1 MAEPCI
7 IKELGTDATGF
18 PGVDYNEKK
27 VAEGV
32 AELVRMKNFG
42 PLEQYQFHASDTV
55 KKYLQKIADRNDR
68 VQHPQLHIM
77 VSYPGEPTEE
87 EKQRLLKD
95 FEETLD
101 RLGYKGQP
109 VLIYAHNDTD
119 HWHLHAV
126 SVRIQQGTG
135 RWINNSFEGVRARQH
150 LDDIRGVE
158 HDKALDKMLN
168 YNFTSKEQFQHIL
181 RANGY
186 HFQEDGD
193 SLNVYRACQ
202 LVFGVSVSEI
212 EETAEANKLKNKK
225 NRKEQLDCVRQVRAI
240 ISKYRDKSL
249 NAIVDVPE
257 LKKTKRGKIHT
268 VAPTKAEVKR
278 AKFQGSDGLELSD
291 LKKAQ
296 FKKFL
301 TDLKRTAGVELI
313 FHRDKDGKVRGYS
326 VIDNAKGNIFNGSDI
341 MKMSALLNGKNM
353 MEEIIPE
360 ELAAEVSQEYRN
372 ERNAERDKIDPSN
385 VFEKMMERLS
395 SMGLKYDYPPLMRPY
410 VSELSALEN
419 CQKAIEL
426 ITLAESQKENGNE
439 NWVMN
444 AQKAVEHAEGAAQM
458 DRHDKE
464 KADEVQKQS
473 ESEKVV
479 QIVEKA
485 KNMDA
490 ETEQEPKQ
498 DEKITGA
505 RKRPFVDIVP
515 TIGYDDGKYYI
526 EVVINGEEHAPK
538 VMSSLHAQWYMRQQ
552 NQEQAAQNLAL
563 HYFADEIQKAQVET
577 WKDKHFENGKMP
589 DGSKVMNVR
598 ATTDGNGRYWATGQ
612 IVKDSKSVT
621 KSGRISRENFM
632 EMRNG
637 SSAVQDRVFCQTTG
651 RDHLKDWGFY
661 PLSQMK
667 PQYFESELAPE
678 NSVDGLKQSEQL
690 FDDFTDML
698 CKDFVAA
705 CGNVTLAYLGG
716 LGGEGRGGA
725 GGGGNNDLPLK
736 KDNDDRK
743 VHSGIMNAK
752 PTKKGGIKK

>member
-32 AELVRMKNFG
+32 AELVKMKNFG

-68 VQHPQLHIM
+68 VQHPQLHMM
-77 VSYPGEPTEE
+77 VSYPGEPKEE
-87 EKQRLLKD
+87 EKQKLLKD

-101 RLGYKGQP
+101 KLGYKDQP

-126 SVRIQQGTG
+126 SVRVQQGTG

-186 HFQEDGD
+186 HFQENGD

-225 NRKEQLDCVRQVRAI
+225 NRKEQLDRVRQVRAI

-278 AKFQGSDGLELSD
+278 AKFQGSYGLELSD

-301 TDLKRTAGVELI
+301 ADLKRTAGVELI
-313 FHRDKDGKVRGYS
+313 FHRNKDGKVRGYS

-360 ELAAEVSQEYRN
+360 DLAAEVSQEYRA

-385 VFEKMMERLS
+385 VFDKMMEKLS
-395 SMGLKYDYPPLMRPY
+395 SMGLKYEYPPLMRPY
-410 VSELSALEN
+410 VSELSALQN
-419 CQKAIEL
+419 CEKAIEL
-426 ITLAESQKENGNE
+426 ITLAESQKENGDE

-444 AQKAVEHAEGAAQM
+444 AQKAVEHAEGAAQKY
-458 DRHDKE
+458 RHDKE
-464 KADEVQKQS
+464 KHDETRKQTYLPLPENVSADNIENMVREKLFELHITPPNIAVS
-473 ESEKVV
+473 PNANFSHDVNWYLCESVSALKKLEIADRYEQDNLAEDALKYALAAS
-479 QIVEKA
+479 ILHNRIEKA
-485 KNMDA
+485 KNKDDVA
-490 ETEQEPKQ
+490 EKVQSAEKYNPNVGVRERQAAITTAKNTLKEYLDSHKGLLSVEQEN
-498 DEKITGA
+498 KILPGIAA
-505 RKRPFVDIVP
+505 RC
-515 TIGYDDGKYYI
+515 I
-526 EVVINGEEHAPK
+526 EDAKPVYNSENFEG
-538 VMSSLHAQWYMRQQ
+538 
-552 NQEQAAQNLAL
+552 AAQ
-563 HYFADEIQKAQVET
+563 
-577 WKDKHFENGKMP
+577 
-589 DGSKVMNVR
+589 
-598 ATTDGNGRYWATGQ
+598 
-612 IVKDSKSVT
+612 
-621 KSGRISRENFM
+621 
-632 EMRNG
+632 
-637 SSAVQDRVFCQTTG
+637 
-651 RDHLKDWGFY
+651 
-661 PLSQMK
+661 
-667 PQYFESELAPE
+667 ELAAEVGERIDFATKRMTQLAGEFLLSIAMPE
-678 NSVDGLKQSEQL
+678 DRS
-690 FDDFTDML
+690 
-698 CKDFVAA
+698 
-705 CGNVTLAYLGG
+705 LGG
-716 LGGEGRGGA
+716 PGS
-725 GGGGNNDLPLK
+725 NNDLPHK
-736 KDNDDRK
+736 KDDEWNRFKNTYMAMRPKGRGQKRK
-743 VHSGIMNAK
+743 
-752 PTKKGGIKK
+752 

>member
-1 MAEPCI
+1 MAEPCV

-32 AELVRMKNFG
+32 AELVKMKNFG
-42 PLEQYQFHASDTV
+42 PLEHYQFHAPDTV
-55 KKYLQKIADRNDR
+55 KKYLQKIADKNDR

-109 VLIYAHNDTD
+109 ILIYAHYDTD

-126 SVRIQQGTG
+126 SVRVQQNTG
-135 RWINNSFEGVRARQH
+135 LWINNSFEGVRARRH

-168 YNFTSKEQFQHIL
+168 YNFTSKEQFLHIL

-212 EETAEANKLKNKK
+212 EETAEDNKVKSKN
-225 NRKEQLDCVRQVRAI
+225 NRKEQLDRIRQVRAI

-268 VAPTKAEVKR
+268 VAPTKVEVKR
-278 AKFQGSDGLELSD
+278 AKFQGSDGLELSE

-296 FKKFL
+296 LKKFL

-360 ELAAEVSQEYRN
+360 ELAAEVSQEYRD
-372 ERNAERDKIDPSN
+372 ERNAERDKIAPSN
-385 VFEKMMERLS
+385 VFDKMMEKLS
-395 SMGLKYDYPPLMRPY
+395 SMGLEYDYPPLMRPY
-410 VSELSALEN
+410 VSELSALQN

-426 ITLAESQKENGNE
+426 ITLAETQKENGNE
-439 NWVMN
+439 NWMVN

-458 DRHDKE
+458 DRHERESKKQAYEPEVKQKRPSEPVVQVVRIIPFVKIEPTIFFGDDRCIYI
-464 KADEVQKQS
+464 KADINDKAYPPKALSAEQS
-473 ESEKVV
+473 
-479 QIVEKA
+479 A
-485 KNMDA
+485 
-490 ETEQEPKQ
+490 
-498 DEKITGA
+498 
-505 RKRPFVDIVP
+505 
-515 TIGYDDGKYYI
+515 
-526 EVVINGEEHAPK
+526 
-538 VMSSLHAQWYMRQQ
+538 WYQRQG
-552 NQEQAAQNLAL
+552 NYEQAAQDLAL
-563 HYFADEIQKAQVET
+563 HYYANEIQEVQVNG
-577 WKDKHFENGKMP
+577 WKEQYFEAGKMP
-589 DGSKVMNVR
+589 FGITVGEVR
-598 ATTDGNGRYWATGQ
+598 GHANNQGDRFWVDGNFTHNGQKLKTSSQEVSKNEYVKFVNSEGATA
-612 IVKDSKSVT
+612 KSVVC
-621 KSGRISRENFM
+621 KSVGREL
-632 EMRNG
+632 
-637 SSAVQDRVFCQTTG
+637 V
-651 RDHLKDWGFY
+651 KDWGFNSITDIKNALFDS
-661 PLSQMK
+661 PS
-667 PQYFESELAPE
+667 PES
-678 NSVDGLKQSEQL
+678 SVDSVLESVKTFEAFTELLCSDFMETCGAAAIAYINAILLSGQSI
-690 FDDFTDML
+690 
-698 CKDFVAA
+698 
-705 CGNVTLAYLGG
+705 
-716 LGGEGRGGA
+716 
-725 GGGGNNDLPLK
+725 GGGGGGQSTGNWGGK
-736 KDNDDRK
+736 KDDDDLYKR
-743 VHSGIMNAK
+743 GGCIMGFK
-752 PTKKGGIKK
+752 SSKKKTGGGMKI

>member
-1 MAEPCI
+1 MAEPCV

-32 AELVRMKNFG
+32 AELVKMKNFG
-42 PLEQYQFHASDTV
+42 PLEHYQFHAPDTV
-55 KKYLQKIADRNDR
+55 KKYLQKIADKNDR

-109 VLIYAHNDTD
+109 ILIYAHYDTD

-126 SVRIQQGTG
+126 SVRVQQNTG
-135 RWINNSFEGVRARQH
+135 LWINNSFEGVRARRH

-168 YNFTSKEQFQHIL
+168 YNFTSKEQFLHIL

-212 EETAEANKLKNKK
+212 EETAEDNKVKNKK
-225 NRKEQLDCVRQVRAI
+225 NRKKQLDRIRQVRAI

-268 VAPTKAEVKR
+268 VAPTKVEVKR
-278 AKFQGSDGLELSD
+278 AKFQGSDGLELSE

-296 FKKFL
+296 LKKFL

-360 ELAAEVSQEYRN
+360 ELAAEVSQEYRD

-385 VFEKMMERLS
+385 VFDKMMEKLS
-395 SMGLKYDYPPLMRPY
+395 SMGLEYDYPPLMRPY
-410 VSELSALEN
+410 VSELSALQN

-426 ITLAESQKENGNE
+426 ITLAETQKENGNE
-439 NWVMN
+439 NWMVN

-458 DRHDKE
+458 DRHERESKKQAYEPEVKQKRPSEPVVQGVRIIPFVKIEPTIFFGDDRRIYI
-464 KADEVQKQS
+464 KADINDKAYPPKALSAEQS
-473 ESEKVV
+473 
-479 QIVEKA
+479 A
-485 KNMDA
+485 
-490 ETEQEPKQ
+490 
-498 DEKITGA
+498 
-505 RKRPFVDIVP
+505 
-515 TIGYDDGKYYI
+515 
-526 EVVINGEEHAPK
+526 
-538 VMSSLHAQWYMRQQ
+538 WYQRQG
-552 NQEQAAQNLAL
+552 NYEQAAQDLAL
-563 HYFADEIQKAQVET
+563 HYYANEIQEVQVNG
-577 WKDKHFENGKMP
+577 WKEQYFEAGKMP
-589 DGSKVMNVR
+589 FGITVGEVRGHANNQGDRFWVDGDFTHNGQKLKTSSQEVSKNEYVKFVNSEG
-598 ATTDGNGRYWATGQ
+598 ATA
-612 IVKDSKSVT
+612 KSVVC
-621 KSGRISRENFM
+621 KSVGREL
-632 EMRNG
+632 
-637 SSAVQDRVFCQTTG
+637 V
-651 RDHLKDWGFY
+651 KDWGFNSITDIKNALFDS
-661 PLSQMK
+661 PS
-667 PQYFESELAPE
+667 PES
-678 NSVDGLKQSEQL
+678 SVDSVLESVKTFEAFTELLCSDFMETCGAAAIAYINAILLSGQSI
-690 FDDFTDML
+690 
-698 CKDFVAA
+698 
-705 CGNVTLAYLGG
+705 
-716 LGGEGRGGA
+716 
-725 GGGGNNDLPLK
+725 GGGGGGQSTGNWGGK
-736 KDNDDRK
+736 KDDDDLYKRGGCIMGFK
-743 VHSGIMNAK
+743 SSKKKSG
-752 PTKKGGIKK
+752 GGMKI

>member
-1 MAEPCI
+1 MNEPCI

-32 AELVRMKNFG
+32 AELVKMKNFG

-181 RANGY
+181 RGNGY
-186 HFQEDGD
+186 HFQENGD

-225 NRKEQLDCVRQVRAI
+225 NRKEQLDRVRQVRAI

-473 ESEKVV
+473 ESEVV
-479 QIVEKA
+479 TQIIEKA
-485 KNMDA
+485 KTLPVVELEKYITGVLDDNKLPYKFHNYSLDDGLTEERTRA
-490 ETEQEPKQ
+490 FAISYLEKALTDEDPSERIFCAGRAANLARTTEQLHKMNAEKQKAKQTEQPK
-498 DEKITGA
+498 EK
-505 RKRPFVDIVP
+505 
-515 TIGYDDGKYYI
+515 YDPNVGI
-526 EVVINGEEHAPK
+526 
-538 VMSSLHAQWYMRQQ
+538 
-552 NQEQAAQNLAL
+552 QERQAAITTAKKTLKEYLDSHKGLLSDEQEGKIFPGIAARCIEDAKPVFNEVNL
-563 HYFADEIQKAQVET
+563 IGTAQ
-577 WKDKHFENGKMP
+577 
-589 DGSKVMNVR
+589 
-598 ATTDGNGRYWATGQ
+598 
-612 IVKDSKSVT
+612 
-621 KSGRISRENFM
+621 
-632 EMRNG
+632 
-637 SSAVQDRVFCQTTG
+637 
-651 RDHLKDWGFY
+651 
-661 PLSQMK
+661 
-667 PQYFESELAPE
+667 ELAVEVGERIEHTTLRLTQLVGETLMHMALPE
-678 NSVDGLKQSEQL
+678 DRS
-690 FDDFTDML
+690 
-698 CKDFVAA
+698 
-705 CGNVTLAYLGG
+705 LGG
-716 LGGEGRGGA
+716 PDS
-725 GGGGNNDLPLK
+725 NNDLSRK
-736 KDNDDRK
+736 KDDEWDRFK
-743 VHSGIMNAK
+743 NTYMAMRAK
-752 PTKKGGIKK
+752 GRGQKRQ

>member
-32 AELVRMKNFG
+32 AELVKMKNFG

-68 VQHPQLHIM
+68 VQHPQLHMM
-77 VSYPGEPTEE
+77 VSYPGEPKEE
-87 EKQRLLKD
+87 EKQKLLKD

-101 RLGYKGQP
+101 KLGYKDQP
-109 VLIYAHNDTD
+109 VIIYAHNDTD

-126 SVRIQQGTG
+126 SVRVQQGTG

-186 HFQEDGD
+186 HFQENGD

-225 NRKEQLDCVRQVRAI
+225 NRKEQLDRVRQVRAI

-301 TDLKRTAGVELI
+301 ADLKRTAGVELI
-313 FHRDKDGKVRGYS
+313 FHRNKDGKVRGYS

-360 ELAAEVSQEYRN
+360 DLAAEVSQEYRA

-385 VFEKMMERLS
+385 VFDKMMEKLS
-395 SMGLKYDYPPLMRPY
+395 SMGLKYEYPPLMRPY
-410 VSELSALEN
+410 VSELSALQN
-419 CQKAIEL
+419 CEKAIEL
-426 ITLAESQKENGNE
+426 ITLAESQKENGDE

-444 AQKAVEHAEGAAQM
+444 AQKAVEHAEGAAQKY
-458 DRHDKE
+458 RHDKE
-464 KADEVQKQS
+464 KDDETRKQTYLPLPENVSADNIENMVREKLFELHITPPNIAVS
-473 ESEKVV
+473 PNANFSHDVNWYLCESVSALKKLEIADRYEQDNLAEDALKYALAAS
-479 QIVEKA
+479 ILHNRIEKA
-485 KNMDA
+485 KNKDDVA
-490 ETEQEPKQ
+490 EKVQSAEKYNPNVGVRERQAAITTAKNTLKEYLDSHKGLLSVEQEN
-498 DEKITGA
+498 KILPGIA
-505 RKRPFVDIVP
+505 AKC
-515 TIGYDDGKYYI
+515 I
-526 EVVINGEEHAPK
+526 EDAKPVYNSENFEG
-538 VMSSLHAQWYMRQQ
+538 
-552 NQEQAAQNLAL
+552 AAQ
-563 HYFADEIQKAQVET
+563 
-577 WKDKHFENGKMP
+577 
-589 DGSKVMNVR
+589 
-598 ATTDGNGRYWATGQ
+598 
-612 IVKDSKSVT
+612 
-621 KSGRISRENFM
+621 
-632 EMRNG
+632 
-637 SSAVQDRVFCQTTG
+637 
-651 RDHLKDWGFY
+651 
-661 PLSQMK
+661 
-667 PQYFESELAPE
+667 ELAAEVGERIDFATKRMTQLAGEFLLSIAMPE
-678 NSVDGLKQSEQL
+678 DRS
-690 FDDFTDML
+690 
-698 CKDFVAA
+698 
-705 CGNVTLAYLGG
+705 LGG
-716 LGGEGRGGA
+716 PGS
-725 GGGGNNDLPLK
+725 NNDLPHK
-736 KDNDDRK
+736 KDDEWNRFKNTYMAMRPKGRGQKRK
-743 VHSGIMNAK
+743 
-752 PTKKGGIKK
+752 

>member
-1 MAEPCI
+1 MNEPCV
-7 IKELGTDATGF
+7 IKILGADATGF

-32 AELVRMKNFG
+32 AALLKMKNFG
-42 PLEQYQFHASDTV
+42 PLEHYQFHAADTV

-87 EKQRLLKD
+87 EKHKLLKD

-101 RLGYKGQP
+101 KLGYKGQP
-109 VLIYAHNDTD
+109 FLIYVHYDTGN
-119 HWHLHAV
+119 WHLHAV
-126 SVRIQQGTG
+126 SVRVQQNTG
-135 RWINNSFEGVRARQH
+135 LWINNSFEGVRARQH

-168 YNFTSKEQFQHIL
+168 YNFTSKEQFLHIL

-186 HFQEDGD
+186 HSQEDGD
-193 SLNVYRACQ
+193 SLSVYRACQ
-202 LVFGVSVSEI
+202 LVFGLSVSEI
-212 EETAEANKLKNKK
+212 EDTAEANKKKNKK
-225 NRKEQLDCVRQVRAI
+225 KRKEQLDRIRQIRAI

-268 VAPTKAEVKR
+268 VAQTKAEVKR

-341 MKMSALLNGKNM
+341 MRMSALLNGKNM

-360 ELAAEVSQEYRN
+360 ELAAEVSQEYRD

-385 VFEKMMERLS
+385 VFEKMLEKLS

-410 VSELSALEN
+410 VSELSALQN

-426 ITLAESQKENGNE
+426 ITLAESQKENGDE
-439 NWVMN
+439 NWVIN

-458 DRHDKE
+458 DRHEKE
-464 KADEVQKQS
+464 KADEHQKQS

-485 KNMDA
+485 KTLPVEELKKYITGVLDDNKLPYKFHEYSLEGLTEERTRAAAISNLEKALTNEDSSERISCAGMA
-490 ETEQEPKQ
+490 ANLARTTEQLHKMNAEKQKAKQTEQPK
-498 DEKITGA
+498 EK
-505 RKRPFVDIVP
+505 
-515 TIGYDDGKYYI
+515 YDPNVGI
-526 EVVINGEEHAPK
+526 
-538 VMSSLHAQWYMRQQ
+538 
-552 NQEQAAQNLAL
+552 QERQAAITTAKKTLKEYLDSHKGLLSDEQEGKIFPGIAARCIEDAKPVFNEVNL
-563 HYFADEIQKAQVET
+563 IGTAQ
-577 WKDKHFENGKMP
+577 
-589 DGSKVMNVR
+589 
-598 ATTDGNGRYWATGQ
+598 
-612 IVKDSKSVT
+612 
-621 KSGRISRENFM
+621 
-632 EMRNG
+632 
-637 SSAVQDRVFCQTTG
+637 
-651 RDHLKDWGFY
+651 
-661 PLSQMK
+661 
-667 PQYFESELAPE
+667 ELAVEVGERIEHTTLRLTQLVGETLMHMALPE
-678 NSVDGLKQSEQL
+678 DRS
-690 FDDFTDML
+690 
-698 CKDFVAA
+698 
-705 CGNVTLAYLGG
+705 LGG
-716 LGGEGRGGA
+716 PDS
-725 GGGGNNDLPLK
+725 NNDLSRK
-736 KDNDDRK
+736 KDDEWERFKNTYMAMR
-743 VHSGIMNAK
+743 AK
-752 PTKKGGIKK
+752 GRGQKRQ

>member
-1 MAEPCI
+1 MAEPCV

-32 AELVRMKNFG
+32 AELVKMKNFG
-42 PLEQYQFHASDTV
+42 PLEHYQFHAPDTV
-55 KKYLQKIADRNDR
+55 KKYLQKIADKNDR

-109 VLIYAHNDTD
+109 ILIYAHYDTD

-126 SVRIQQGTG
+126 SVRVQQNTG
-135 RWINNSFEGVRARQH
+135 LWINNSFEGVRARRH

-168 YNFTSKEQFQHIL
+168 YNFSSKEQFLHIL

-212 EETAEANKLKNKK
+212 EETAEDNKVKNKK
-225 NRKEQLDCVRQVRAI
+225 NRKKQLDRIRQVRAI

-268 VAPTKAEVKR
+268 VAPTKVEVKR
-278 AKFQGSDGLELSD
+278 AKFQGSDGLELSE

-296 FKKFL
+296 LKKFL

-360 ELAAEVSQEYRN
+360 ELAAEVSQEYRD

-385 VFEKMMERLS
+385 VFDKMMEKLS
-395 SMGLKYDYPPLMRPY
+395 SMGLEYDYPPLMRPY
-410 VSELSALEN
+410 VSELSALQN

-426 ITLAESQKENGNE
+426 ITLAETQKENGNE
-439 NWVMN
+439 NWMVN

-458 DRHDKE
+458 DRHERESKKQAYEPEVKQKRPSEPVVQGVRIIPFVKIEPTIFFGDDRRIYI
-464 KADEVQKQS
+464 KADINDKAYPPKALSAEQS
-473 ESEKVV
+473 
-479 QIVEKA
+479 A
-485 KNMDA
+485 
-490 ETEQEPKQ
+490 
-498 DEKITGA
+498 
-505 RKRPFVDIVP
+505 
-515 TIGYDDGKYYI
+515 
-526 EVVINGEEHAPK
+526 
-538 VMSSLHAQWYMRQQ
+538 WYQRQG
-552 NQEQAAQNLAL
+552 NYEQAAQDLAL
-563 HYFADEIQKAQVET
+563 HYYANEIQEVQVNG
-577 WKDKHFENGKMP
+577 WKEQYFEAGKMP
-589 DGSKVMNVR
+589 FGITVGEVRGHANNQGDRFWVDGDFTHNGQKLKTSSQEVSKNEYVKFVNSEG
-598 ATTDGNGRYWATGQ
+598 ATA
-612 IVKDSKSVT
+612 KSVVC
-621 KSGRISRENFM
+621 KSVGREL
-632 EMRNG
+632 
-637 SSAVQDRVFCQTTG
+637 V
-651 RDHLKDWGFY
+651 KDWGFNSITDIKNALFDS
-661 PLSQMK
+661 PS
-667 PQYFESELAPE
+667 PES
-678 NSVDGLKQSEQL
+678 SVDSVLESVKTFEAFTELLCSDFMETCGAAAIAYINAILLSGQSI
-690 FDDFTDML
+690 
-698 CKDFVAA
+698 
-705 CGNVTLAYLGG
+705 
-716 LGGEGRGGA
+716 
-725 GGGGNNDLPLK
+725 GGGGGGQSTGNWGGK
-736 KDNDDRK
+736 KDDDDLYKR
-743 VHSGIMNAK
+743 GGCIMGFK
-752 PTKKGGIKK
+752 SSKKKTGGGMKI

>member
-1 MAEPCI
+1 MAEPCV
-7 IKELGTDATGF
+7 IKILGADATGF

-27 VAEGV
+27 VAEKV
-32 AELVRMKNFG
+32 AELVKMKNFG
-42 PLEQYQFHASDTV
+42 PLEKYQFHAADTV

-95 FEETLD
+95 FEENLD

-109 VLIYAHNDTD
+109 ILIYAHYDTD

-126 SVRIQQGTG
+126 SVRVQQNTG
-135 RWINNSFEGVRARQH
+135 LWINNSFEGVKARQH
-150 LDDIRGVE
+150 LDDVRGVE

-193 SLNVYRACQ
+193 SLNVWRACQ
-202 LVFGVSVSEI
+202 LVFGISVSEI

-225 NRKEQLDCVRQVRAI
+225 NRKEHLDCIRQVRAI

-268 VAPTKAEVKR
+268 VAPTKVEVKR
-278 AKFQGSDGLELSD
+278 AKFQGSEGLELSD

-360 ELAAEVSQEYRN
+360 ELAAEVSQEYRD

-385 VFEKMMERLS
+385 VFDKMMEKLS
-395 SMGLKYDYPPLMRPY
+395 SMGQEYDYPPLMRPY
-410 VSELSALEN
+410 VSELSALQN

-426 ITLAESQKENGNE
+426 ITLAETQKENGNE
-439 NWVMN
+439 NWMVN

-458 DRHDKE
+458 DRHERESKKQAYEPEVKQKRPSEPVIQGVRIIPFVKIEPTIFFGDDRRIYI
-464 KADEVQKQS
+464 KADINDKAYPPKALSAEQS
-473 ESEKVV
+473 
-479 QIVEKA
+479 A
-485 KNMDA
+485 
-490 ETEQEPKQ
+490 
-498 DEKITGA
+498 
-505 RKRPFVDIVP
+505 
-515 TIGYDDGKYYI
+515 
-526 EVVINGEEHAPK
+526 
-538 VMSSLHAQWYMRQQ
+538 WYQRQG
-552 NQEQAAQNLAL
+552 NYEQAAQDLAL
-563 HYFADEIQKAQVET
+563 HYYANEIQEVQVNG
-577 WKDKHFENGKMP
+577 WKEQYFEAGKMP
-589 DGSKVMNVR
+589 FGITVGEVWGHANNQGDKFWVDGDFICDGQKLKTSSQEVFRNEYVKFVNSKG
-598 ATTDGNGRYWATGQ
+598 ATA
-612 IVKDSKSVT
+612 KSVVC
-621 KSGRISRENFM
+621 KSVGREL
-632 EMRNG
+632 
-637 SSAVQDRVFCQTTG
+637 V
-651 RDHLKDWGFY
+651 KDWGFNSITDIKNALFDS
-661 PLSQMK
+661 PS
-667 PQYFESELAPE
+667 PES
-678 NSVDGLKQSEQL
+678 SVDSVLESVKTFEAFTEQL
-690 FDDFTDML
+690 CSDFMET
-698 CKDFVAA
+698 CGAAAVAYFNA
-705 CGNVTLAYLGG
+705 ILLSNQSI
-716 LGGEGRGGA
+716 
-725 GGGGNNDLPLK
+725 GGGGGGQNTDNWAGK
-736 KDNDDRK
+736 KDDDDWFKRC
-743 VHSGIMNAK
+743 SGIMGVL
-752 PTKKGGIKK
+752 PSKKKTGGGLHM

>member
-1 MAEPCI
+1 
-7 IKELGTDATGF
+7 
-18 PGVDYNEKK
+18 
-27 VAEGV
+27 
-32 AELVRMKNFG
+32 MK
-42 PLEQYQFHASDTV
+42 
-55 KKYLQKIADRNDR
+55 
-68 VQHPQLHIM
+68 
-77 VSYPGEPTEE
+77 
-87 EKQRLLKD
+87 
-95 FEETLD
+95 
-101 RLGYKGQP
+101 
-109 VLIYAHNDTD
+109 
-119 HWHLHAV
+119 
-126 SVRIQQGTG
+126 
-135 RWINNSFEGVRARQH
+135 ARQH
-150 LDDIRGVE
+150 LDDIRGVD

-186 HFQEDGD
+186 HFQGDGD

-225 NRKEQLDCVRQVRAI
+225 NRKEQLDRIRQVRAI

-257 LKKTKRGKIHT
+257 LRKTKRGKIHT

-360 ELAAEVSQEYRN
+360 ELAAEVSQEYRA

-395 SMGLKYDYPPLMRPY
+395 SMGLKYNYPPLMRPY
-410 VSELSALEN
+410 VSELSALQN

-473 ESEKVV
+473 KSEVV
-479 QIVEKA
+479 TQIIEKA
-485 KNMDA
+485 KTLPVEELEKYITGVLDDNKLPYKFHDYSLDDGLTEERTRA
-490 ETEQEPKQ
+490 FAISNLEKALTDEDPSERIFCAGRAANLARTTEQLHKMNAEKQKAKQTEQPK
-498 DEKITGA
+498 EK
-505 RKRPFVDIVP
+505 
-515 TIGYDDGKYYI
+515 YDPNVGI
-526 EVVINGEEHAPK
+526 
-538 VMSSLHAQWYMRQQ
+538 
-552 NQEQAAQNLAL
+552 QERQAAITTAKKTLKEYLDSHKGLLSDEQEGKIFPGIAARCIEDAKPVFNEVNL
-563 HYFADEIQKAQVET
+563 IGTAQ
-577 WKDKHFENGKMP
+577 
-589 DGSKVMNVR
+589 
-598 ATTDGNGRYWATGQ
+598 
-612 IVKDSKSVT
+612 
-621 KSGRISRENFM
+621 
-632 EMRNG
+632 
-637 SSAVQDRVFCQTTG
+637 
-651 RDHLKDWGFY
+651 
-661 PLSQMK
+661 
-667 PQYFESELAPE
+667 ELAVEVGERIEHTTLRLTQLVGETLMHMALPE
-678 NSVDGLKQSEQL
+678 DRS
-690 FDDFTDML
+690 
-698 CKDFVAA
+698 
-705 CGNVTLAYLGG
+705 LGG
-716 LGGEGRGGA
+716 PDS
-725 GGGGNNDLPLK
+725 NNDLSRK
-736 KDNDDRK
+736 KDDEWDRFK
-743 VHSGIMNAK
+743 NTYMAMRAK
-752 PTKKGGIKK
+752 GRGQKRQ

>member
-1 MAEPCI
+1 MNEPCV
-7 IKELGTDATGF
+7 IKILGADAAGF

-32 AELVRMKNFG
+32 AALLKMKNFG
-42 PLEQYQFHASDTV
+42 PLEHYQFHATDTV

-77 VSYPGEPTEE
+77 VSYPGKPTEE
-87 EKQRLLKD
+87 EKQKLLKD
-95 FEETLD
+95 FEECLD

-109 VLIYAHNDTD
+109 FLIYAHYDTGN
-119 HWHLHAV
+119 WHLHAV
-126 SVRIQQGTG
+126 SVRVQQGTG
-135 RWINNSFEGVRARQH
+135 RWINNSFEGVKARQH
-150 LDDIRGVE
+150 LDDIRGVD

-202 LVFGVSVSEI
+202 LVFGLSVSEI

-225 NRKEQLDCVRQVRAI
+225 NRKEQLDRVRQVRAI

-268 VAPTKAEVKR
+268 VAPAKAEVKR

-372 ERNAERDKIDPSN
+372 ERNADRDKIDPSN
-385 VFEKMMERLS
+385 VFEKMMERLEE
-395 SMGLKYDYPPLMRPY
+395 MGLKYDYPPLMRPY
-410 VSELSALEN
+410 VSELSALQN

-473 ESEKVV
+473 KSEVV
-479 QIVEKA
+479 TQIIEKA
-485 KNMDA
+485 KTLPVEELEKYITGVLDDNKLPYKFHEYSLEGLTEERTRAAAISNLEKALTDEDSSERISCA
-490 ETEQEPKQ
+490 GRAANLARTTEQLH
-498 DEKITGA
+498 KIA
-505 RKRPFVDIVP
+505 
-515 TIGYDDGKYYI
+515 GK
-526 EVVINGEEHAPK
+526 
-538 VMSSLHAQWYMRQQ
+538 
-552 NQEQAAQNLAL
+552 
-563 HYFADEIQKAQVET
+563 QKAKQTEQPKEKYDPNIGVQERQKAIT
-577 WKDKHFENGKMP
+577 TAKSTLKEYLDSHKGLFSAEQEGKIFP
-589 DGSKVMNVR
+589 GIAARCIEDAKP
-598 ATTDGNGRYWATGQ
+598 
-612 IVKDSKSVT
+612 
-621 KSGRISRENFM
+621 
-632 EMRNG
+632 
-637 SSAVQDRVFCQTTG
+637 VFNEVNLIGTAQ
-651 RDHLKDWGFY
+651 
-661 PLSQMK
+661 
-667 PQYFESELAPE
+667 ELAVEVGERIEHTTLRLTQLVGETLMHMALPE
-678 NSVDGLKQSEQL
+678 DRS
-690 FDDFTDML
+690 
-698 CKDFVAA
+698 
-705 CGNVTLAYLGG
+705 LGG
-716 LGGEGRGGA
+716 PDS
-725 GGGGNNDLPLK
+725 NNDLSRK
-736 KDNDDRK
+736 KDDEWDRFK
-743 VHSGIMNAK
+743 NTYMAMRAK
-752 PTKKGGIKK
+752 GRGQKRQ

>member
-1 MAEPCI
+1 MGEPCV
-7 IKELGTDATGF
+7 IKILGADATGF

-32 AELVRMKNFG
+32 AELVKMKNLG
-42 PLEQYQFHASDTV
+42 PLEQYQFHAADTV

-87 EKQRLLKD
+87 EKQKLQKD

-101 RLGYKGQP
+101 KLGYKGQP

-126 SVRIQQGTG
+126 SSRVQQGTG
-135 RWINNSFEGVRARQH
+135 RWINNSFEGVKARQH

-181 RANGY
+181 RGNGY
-186 HFQEDGD
+186 HFQENGD

-225 NRKEQLDCVRQVRAI
+225 NRKEQLDRIRQVRAI

-257 LKKTKRGKIHT
+257 LRKTKRGKIHT
-268 VAPTKAEVKR
+268 VVPTKAEVKR

-360 ELAAEVSQEYRN
+360 ELAAEVSQEYRA

-385 VFEKMMERLS
+385 VFENMMERLS
-395 SMGLKYDYPPLMRPY
+395 AMGLKYNYPPLMRPY
-410 VSELSALEN
+410 VSELSALQN

-426 ITLAESQKENGNE
+426 ITLAEFQKENGDE
-439 NWVMN
+439 NWMLN
-444 AQKAVEHAEGAAQM
+444 AQKAVEHAEGAAQL

-464 KADEVQKQS
+464 KDDAVQEQSYLPLPENVSADNIEKMVREKLFELRITPPNIAVS
-473 ESEKVV
+473 PNANFSHNVNWYLRESISALNRLITVGKYEQDDLAEEALKYALAAS
-479 QIVEKA
+479 ILHNRIEKA
-485 KNMDA
+485 KNKDDVTEKVQFTEKYNPNVGIQERQA
-490 ETEQEPKQ
+490 AITTAKSTLKEYLDSHKGLLSVEQEHKILPGIAARCIEN
-498 DEKITGA
+498 EKPVFNSENFEG
-505 RKRPFVDIVP
+505 
-515 TIGYDDGKYYI
+515 
-526 EVVINGEEHAPK
+526 
-538 VMSSLHAQWYMRQQ
+538 
-552 NQEQAAQNLAL
+552 AAQ
-563 HYFADEIQKAQVET
+563 
-577 WKDKHFENGKMP
+577 
-589 DGSKVMNVR
+589 
-598 ATTDGNGRYWATGQ
+598 
-612 IVKDSKSVT
+612 
-621 KSGRISRENFM
+621 
-632 EMRNG
+632 
-637 SSAVQDRVFCQTTG
+637 
-651 RDHLKDWGFY
+651 
-661 PLSQMK
+661 
-667 PQYFESELAPE
+667 ELAAEVGERVDFATKRMTQLAGEFLLSIAMPE
-678 NSVDGLKQSEQL
+678 DRS
-690 FDDFTDML
+690 
-698 CKDFVAA
+698 
-705 CGNVTLAYLGG
+705 LGG
-716 LGGEGRGGA
+716 PGS
-725 GGGGNNDLPLK
+725 NNDLPRK
-736 KDNDDRK
+736 KDDEWNRFK
-743 VHSGIMNAK
+743 NTYMAMR
-752 PTKKGGIKK
+752 PKGRGQKRS

>member
-1 MAEPCI
+1 MAEPCV

-32 AELVRMKNFG
+32 AELVKMKNFG
-42 PLEQYQFHASDTV
+42 PLEHYQFHAPDTV
-55 KKYLQKIADRNDR
+55 KKYLQKIADKNDW

-77 VSYPGEPTEE
+77 VSYPGEPREE

-109 VLIYAHNDTD
+109 ILIYAHYDTD

-126 SVRIQQGTG
+126 SVRVQQNTG
-135 RWINNSFEGVRARQH
+135 LWINNSFEGVRARRH

-168 YNFTSKEQFQHIL
+168 YNFTSKEQFLHIL

-212 EETAEANKLKNKK
+212 EETAEDNKVKNKK
-225 NRKEQLDCVRQVRAI
+225 NRKEQLDRIRQVRAI

-268 VAPTKAEVKR
+268 VAPTKVEVKR
-278 AKFQGSDGLELSD
+278 AKFQGSDGLELSE

-296 FKKFL
+296 LKKFL

-360 ELAAEVSQEYRN
+360 ELAAEVSQEYRD

-385 VFEKMMERLS
+385 VFDKMMEKLS
-395 SMGLKYDYPPLMRPY
+395 SMGLEYDYPPLMRPY
-410 VSELSALEN
+410 VSELSALQN

-426 ITLAESQKENGNE
+426 ITLAETQKENGNE
-439 NWVMN
+439 NWMVN

-458 DRHDKE
+458 DRHERESKKQAYEPEVKQKRPSEPVVQGVRIIPFVKIEPTIFFGDDRRIYI
-464 KADEVQKQS
+464 KADINDKAYPPKALSAEQS
-473 ESEKVV
+473 
-479 QIVEKA
+479 A
-485 KNMDA
+485 
-490 ETEQEPKQ
+490 
-498 DEKITGA
+498 
-505 RKRPFVDIVP
+505 
-515 TIGYDDGKYYI
+515 
-526 EVVINGEEHAPK
+526 
-538 VMSSLHAQWYMRQQ
+538 WYQRQG
-552 NQEQAAQNLAL
+552 NYEQAAQDLAL
-563 HYFADEIQKAQVET
+563 HYYANEIQEVQVNG
-577 WKDKHFENGKMP
+577 WKEQYFEAGKMP
-589 DGSKVMNVR
+589 FGITVGEVRGHANNQGDRFWVDGDFTHNGQKLKTSSQEVSKNEYVKFVNSEG
-598 ATTDGNGRYWATGQ
+598 ATA
-612 IVKDSKSVT
+612 KSVVC
-621 KSGRISRENFM
+621 KSVGREL
-632 EMRNG
+632 
-637 SSAVQDRVFCQTTG
+637 V
-651 RDHLKDWGFY
+651 KDWGFNSITDIKNALFDS
-661 PLSQMK
+661 PS
-667 PQYFESELAPE
+667 PES
-678 NSVDGLKQSEQL
+678 SVDSVLESVKTFEAFTELLCSDFMETCGAAAIAYINAILLSGQSI
-690 FDDFTDML
+690 
-698 CKDFVAA
+698 
-705 CGNVTLAYLGG
+705 
-716 LGGEGRGGA
+716 
-725 GGGGNNDLPLK
+725 GGGGGGQSTGNWGGK
-736 KDNDDRK
+736 KDDDDLYKR
-743 VHSGIMNAK
+743 GGCIMGFK
-752 PTKKGGIKK
+752 SSKKKTGGGMKI

>member
-32 AELVRMKNFG
+32 AELVKMKNFG

-68 VQHPQLHIM
+68 VQHPQLHMM
-77 VSYPGEPTEE
+77 VSYPGEPKEE
-87 EKQRLLKD
+87 EKQKLLKD

-101 RLGYKGQP
+101 KLGYKDQP

-126 SVRIQQGTG
+126 SVRVQQGTG

-186 HFQEDGD
+186 HFQENGD

-225 NRKEQLDCVRQVRAI
+225 NRKEQLDRVRQVRAI

-301 TDLKRTAGVELI
+301 ADLKRTAGVELI
-313 FHRDKDGKVRGYS
+313 FHRNKDGKVRGYS

-360 ELAAEVSQEYRN
+360 DLAAEVSQEYRA

-385 VFEKMMERLS
+385 VFDKMMEKLS
-395 SMGLKYDYPPLMRPY
+395 SMGLKYEYPPLMRPY
-410 VSELSALEN
+410 VSELSALQN
-419 CQKAIEL
+419 CEKAIEL
-426 ITLAESQKENGNE
+426 ITLAENQKENGDE

-444 AQKAVEHAEGAAQM
+444 AQKAVEHAEGAAQKY
-458 DRHDKE
+458 RHDKE
-464 KADEVQKQS
+464 KNDETRKQTYLPLPENVSADNIENMVREKLFELHITPPNIAVS
-473 ESEKVV
+473 PNANFSHDVNWYLCESVSALKKLEIADRYEQDNLAEDTLKYALAAS
-479 QIVEKA
+479 ILHNRIEKA
-485 KNMDA
+485 KNKDDVA
-490 ETEQEPKQ
+490 EKVQSAEKYNPNVGVRERQAAITTAKNTLKEYLDSHKGLLSVEQEN
-498 DEKITGA
+498 KILPGIAA
-505 RKRPFVDIVP
+505 RC
-515 TIGYDDGKYYI
+515 I
-526 EVVINGEEHAPK
+526 EDAKPVYNSENFEG
-538 VMSSLHAQWYMRQQ
+538 
-552 NQEQAAQNLAL
+552 AAQ
-563 HYFADEIQKAQVET
+563 
-577 WKDKHFENGKMP
+577 
-589 DGSKVMNVR
+589 
-598 ATTDGNGRYWATGQ
+598 
-612 IVKDSKSVT
+612 
-621 KSGRISRENFM
+621 
-632 EMRNG
+632 
-637 SSAVQDRVFCQTTG
+637 
-651 RDHLKDWGFY
+651 
-661 PLSQMK
+661 
-667 PQYFESELAPE
+667 ELAAEVGERIDFATKRMTQLAGEFLLSITMPE
-678 NSVDGLKQSEQL
+678 DRS
-690 FDDFTDML
+690 
-698 CKDFVAA
+698 
-705 CGNVTLAYLGG
+705 LGG
-716 LGGEGRGGA
+716 PDS
-725 GGGGNNDLPLK
+725 NNDLPHK
-736 KDNDDRK
+736 KDDEWNRFKNTYMAMRPKGRGQKRK
-743 VHSGIMNAK
+743 
-752 PTKKGGIKK
+752 

>member
-1 MAEPCI
+1 MNEPCI

-32 AELVRMKNFG
+32 AELVKMKNFG
-42 PLEQYQFHASDTV
+42 PLEQYQFHASDTA

-68 VQHPQLHIM
+68 VQHPQLHMM
-77 VSYPGEPTEE
+77 VSYPGIPTKE
-87 EKQRLLKD
+87 EKQKLLKD
-95 FEETLD
+95 FEATLD

-126 SVRIQQGTG
+126 SVRVQQNTG
-135 RWINNSFEGVRARQH
+135 LWINNSFEGVRARQH
-150 LDDIRGVE
+150 LDDIRGVD

-186 HFQEDGD
+186 HFQGDGD

-225 NRKEQLDCVRQVRAI
+225 NRKEQLDRIRQVRAI

-257 LKKTKRGKIHT
+257 LRKTKRGKIHT

-473 ESEKVV
+473 KSEVV
-479 QIVEKA
+479 TQIIEKA
-485 KNMDA
+485 KTLPVEELEKYITGVLDDNKLPYKFHDYSLDDGLTEERTRA
-490 ETEQEPKQ
+490 FAISNLEKALTDEDPSERIFCAGRAANLARTTEQLHKMNAEKQKAKQTEQPK
-498 DEKITGA
+498 EK
-505 RKRPFVDIVP
+505 
-515 TIGYDDGKYYI
+515 YDPNVGI
-526 EVVINGEEHAPK
+526 
-538 VMSSLHAQWYMRQQ
+538 
-552 NQEQAAQNLAL
+552 QERQAAITTAKSTLKEYL
-563 HYFADEIQKAQVET
+563 DSQKGLFSAEQE
-577 WKDKHFENGKMP
+577 GKILP
-589 DGSKVMNVR
+589 GIAARCIEDAKPVF
-598 ATTDGNGRYWATGQ
+598 
-612 IVKDSKSVT
+612 
-621 KSGRISRENFM
+621 SRENL
-632 EMRNG
+632 EG
-637 SSAVQDRVFCQTTG
+637 AAQ
-651 RDHLKDWGFY
+651 
-661 PLSQMK
+661 
-667 PQYFESELAPE
+667 ELAAEVGERVETATKRMTQLAGEFLLSIAMPE
-678 NSVDGLKQSEQL
+678 DRS
-690 FDDFTDML
+690 
-698 CKDFVAA
+698 
-705 CGNVTLAYLGG
+705 LGG
-716 LGGEGRGGA
+716 PGS
-725 GGGGNNDLPLK
+725 NNDLPRK
-736 KDNDDRK
+736 KDDEWGRFKNTYMAMR
-743 VHSGIMNAK
+743 AK
-752 PTKKGGIKK
+752 GRGQKRP

>member
-32 AELVRMKNFG
+32 AELVKMKNFG

-68 VQHPQLHIM
+68 VQHPQLHMM
-77 VSYPGEPTEE
+77 VSYPGEPKEE
-87 EKQRLLKD
+87 EKQKLLKD

-101 RLGYKGQP
+101 KLGYKDQP

-126 SVRIQQGTG
+126 SVRVQQGTG

-186 HFQEDGD
+186 HFQENGD

-225 NRKEQLDCVRQVRAI
+225 NRKEQLDRVRQVRAI

-301 TDLKRTAGVELI
+301 ADLKRTAGVELI
-313 FHRDKDGKVRGYS
+313 FHRNKDGKVRGYS

-360 ELAAEVSQEYRN
+360 DLAAEVSQEYRA

-385 VFEKMMERLS
+385 VFDKMMEKLS
-395 SMGLKYDYPPLMRPY
+395 SMGLKYEYPPLMRPY
-410 VSELSALEN
+410 VSELSALQN
-419 CQKAIEL
+419 CEKAIEL
-426 ITLAESQKENGNE
+426 ITLAESQKENGDE

-444 AQKAVEHAEGAAQM
+444 AQKAVEHAEGAAQKY
-458 DRHDKE
+458 RHDKE
-464 KADEVQKQS
+464 KDDETRKQTYLPLPENVSADNIENMVREKLFELHITPPNIAVS
-473 ESEKVV
+473 PNANFSHDVNWYLCESVSALKKLEIADRYEQDNLAEDALKYALAAS
-479 QIVEKA
+479 ILHNRIEKA
-485 KNMDA
+485 KNKDDVA
-490 ETEQEPKQ
+490 EKVQSAEKYNPNVGVRERQAAITTAKNTLKEYLDSHKGLLSVEQEN
-498 DEKITGA
+498 KILPGIAA
-505 RKRPFVDIVP
+505 RC
-515 TIGYDDGKYYI
+515 I
-526 EVVINGEEHAPK
+526 EDAKPVYNSENFEG
-538 VMSSLHAQWYMRQQ
+538 
-552 NQEQAAQNLAL
+552 AAQ
-563 HYFADEIQKAQVET
+563 
-577 WKDKHFENGKMP
+577 
-589 DGSKVMNVR
+589 
-598 ATTDGNGRYWATGQ
+598 
-612 IVKDSKSVT
+612 
-621 KSGRISRENFM
+621 
-632 EMRNG
+632 
-637 SSAVQDRVFCQTTG
+637 
-651 RDHLKDWGFY
+651 
-661 PLSQMK
+661 
-667 PQYFESELAPE
+667 ELAAEVGERIDFATKRMTQLAGEFLLSIAMPE
-678 NSVDGLKQSEQL
+678 DRS
-690 FDDFTDML
+690 
-698 CKDFVAA
+698 
-705 CGNVTLAYLGG
+705 LGG
-716 LGGEGRGGA
+716 PGS
-725 GGGGNNDLPLK
+725 NNDLPHK
-736 KDNDDRK
+736 KDDEWNRFKNTYMAMRPKGRGQKRK
-743 VHSGIMNAK
+743 
-752 PTKKGGIKK
+752 

>member
-1 MAEPCI
+1 MNEPCI

-32 AELVRMKNFG
+32 AELVKMKNFG

-68 VQHPQLHIM
+68 VQHPQLHMM
-77 VSYPGEPTEE
+77 VSYPGEPKGE
-87 EKQRLLKD
+87 EKQKLLKD

-101 RLGYKGQP
+101 KLGYKGQP

-126 SVRIQQGTG
+126 SVRVQQGTG
-135 RWINNSFEGVRARQH
+135 RWINNSFEGARARQH
-150 LDDIRGVE
+150 LDDIRGVD

-181 RANGY
+181 RGNGY
-186 HFQEDGD
+186 HFQENGD

-225 NRKEQLDCVRQVRAI
+225 NRKEQLDRVRQVRAI

-301 TDLKRTAGVELI
+301 TDLKRTASVELI

-360 ELAAEVSQEYRN
+360 ELAAEVSQEYRY

-385 VFEKMMERLS
+385 VFEKMLEKLS

-410 VSELSALEN
+410 VSELSALQN

-473 ESEKVV
+473 KSEVV
-479 QIVEKA
+479 TQIIEKA
-485 KNMDA
+485 KTLPVEELEKYITGVLDDNKLPYKFHEYSLEGLTEERTRAAAISNLEKALTDEDSSERISCA
-490 ETEQEPKQ
+490 GRAANLARTTEQLHKIAEKQKAKQTEQPK
-498 DEKITGA
+498 EK
-505 RKRPFVDIVP
+505 
-515 TIGYDDGKYYI
+515 YDPNVGI
-526 EVVINGEEHAPK
+526 
-538 VMSSLHAQWYMRQQ
+538 
-552 NQEQAAQNLAL
+552 QERQAAITTAKKKLKEYLDSHKGLLSDEQEGKIFPGIAARCIEDAKPVFNEVNL
-563 HYFADEIQKAQVET
+563 IGTAQ
-577 WKDKHFENGKMP
+577 
-589 DGSKVMNVR
+589 
-598 ATTDGNGRYWATGQ
+598 
-612 IVKDSKSVT
+612 
-621 KSGRISRENFM
+621 
-632 EMRNG
+632 
-637 SSAVQDRVFCQTTG
+637 
-651 RDHLKDWGFY
+651 
-661 PLSQMK
+661 
-667 PQYFESELAPE
+667 ELAVEVGERIEHTTLRLTQLVGETLMHMALPE
-678 NSVDGLKQSEQL
+678 DRS
-690 FDDFTDML
+690 
-698 CKDFVAA
+698 
-705 CGNVTLAYLGG
+705 LGG
-716 LGGEGRGGA
+716 PDS
-725 GGGGNNDLPLK
+725 NNDLSRK
-736 KDNDDRK
+736 KDDEWDRFK
-743 VHSGIMNAK
+743 NTYMAMRAK
-752 PTKKGGIKK
+752 GRGQKRQ

>member
-1 MAEPCI
+1 MAEPCV

-32 AELVRMKNFG
+32 AELVKMKNFG
-42 PLEQYQFHASDTV
+42 PLEKYQFHAADTV

-109 VLIYAHNDTD
+109 ILIYAHHDTD

-126 SVRIQQGTG
+126 SVRVQQNTG
-135 RWINNSFEGVRARQH
+135 LWINNSFEGVRARRH

-158 HDKALDKMLN
+158 HDRALDKMLN
-168 YNFTSKEQFQHIL
+168 YNFTSKEQFLHIL

-225 NRKEQLDCVRQVRAI
+225 NRKEHLDRIRQVRGI

-257 LKKTKRGKIHT
+257 LKITKRGKIHT

-278 AKFQGSDGLELSD
+278 AKFQGSEGLELSD

-326 VIDNAKGNIFNGSDI
+326 VIDNVKGNIFNGSDI

-360 ELAAEVSQEYRN
+360 ELAAEVSQEYRD

-385 VFEKMMERLS
+385 VFDKMMEKLS
-395 SMGLKYDYPPLMRPY
+395 SMGLEYDYPPLMRPY
-410 VSELSALEN
+410 VSELSALQN

-426 ITLAESQKENGNE
+426 ITLAETQKENGDE
-439 NWVMN
+439 NWMVN

-458 DRHDKE
+458 DRHERESKE
-464 KADEVQKQS
+464 QAYEPKVKQKQQS
-473 ESEKVV
+473 EPVIQGV
-479 QIVEKA
+479 RI
-485 KNMDA
+485 
-490 ETEQEPKQ
+490 
-498 DEKITGA
+498 I
-505 RKRPFVDIVP
+505 PFVKIEP
-515 TIGYDDGKYYI
+515 TIFFGDDRRIYI
-526 EVVINGEEHAPK
+526 KVDINDKAYPPK
-538 VMSSLHAQWYMRQQ
+538 ALSAEQSAWYQWQGNY
-552 NQEQAAQNLAL
+552 EQAAQDLAL
-563 HYFADEIQKAQVET
+563 HYYANEIQKVQVNG
-577 WKDKHFENGKMP
+577 WKEQYFEAGKMP
-589 DGSKVMNVR
+589 FGITVGEVWGHANNQGDRFWVDGDFTHDGQKLKTSSQELSRNEYVKFVNSEG
-598 ATTDGNGRYWATGQ
+598 ATA
-612 IVKDSKSVT
+612 KSVVC
-621 KSGRISRENFM
+621 KSVGREL
-632 EMRNG
+632 
-637 SSAVQDRVFCQTTG
+637 V
-651 RDHLKDWGFY
+651 KDWGFNSITDIKNALFDS
-661 PLSQMK
+661 PS
-667 PQYFESELAPE
+667 PES
-678 NSVDGLKQSEQL
+678 SVDSVLESVKTFEAFTEQL
-690 FDDFTDML
+690 CSDFMET
-698 CKDFVAA
+698 CGAAAVAYFKA
-705 CGNVTLAYLGG
+705 ILPSGQSVGS
-716 LGGEGRGGA
+716 
-725 GGGGNNDLPLK
+725 GGGGQNTGNWAGK
-736 KDNDDRK
+736 KDDDDRFK
-743 VHSGIMNAK
+743 LCGGIMGFKPAK
-752 PTKKGGIKK
+752 KKTGGGLHM

>member
-1 MAEPCI
+1 MAEPCV

-32 AELVRMKNFG
+32 AELVKMKNFG
-42 PLEQYQFHASDTV
+42 PLEHYQFHAPDTV
-55 KKYLQKIADRNDR
+55 KKYLQKIADKNDR

-109 VLIYAHNDTD
+109 ILIYAHYDTD

-126 SVRIQQGTG
+126 SVRVQQNTG
-135 RWINNSFEGVRARQH
+135 LWINNSFEGVRARRH

-168 YNFTSKEQFQHIL
+168 YNFTSKEQFLHIL

-212 EETAEANKLKNKK
+212 EETAEDNKVKNKK
-225 NRKEQLDCVRQVRAI
+225 NRKKQLDRIRQVRAI

-268 VAPTKAEVKR
+268 VAPTKVEVKR
-278 AKFQGSDGLELSD
+278 AKFQGSDGLELSE

-296 FKKFL
+296 LKKFL

-360 ELAAEVSQEYRN
+360 ELAAEVSQEYRD

-385 VFEKMMERLS
+385 VFDKMMEKLS
-395 SMGLKYDYPPLMRPY
+395 SMGLEYDYPPLMRPY
-410 VSELSALEN
+410 VSELSALQN

-426 ITLAESQKENGNE
+426 ITLAETQKENGNE
-439 NWVMN
+439 NWMVN

-458 DRHDKE
+458 DRHERESKKQAYEPEVKQKRPSEPVVQGVRIIPFVKIEPTIFFGDDRRIYI
-464 KADEVQKQS
+464 KADINDKAYPPKALSAEQS
-473 ESEKVV
+473 
-479 QIVEKA
+479 A
-485 KNMDA
+485 
-490 ETEQEPKQ
+490 
-498 DEKITGA
+498 
-505 RKRPFVDIVP
+505 
-515 TIGYDDGKYYI
+515 
-526 EVVINGEEHAPK
+526 
-538 VMSSLHAQWYMRQQ
+538 WYQRQG
-552 NQEQAAQNLAL
+552 NYEQAAQDLAL
-563 HYFADEIQKAQVET
+563 HYYANEIQEVQVNG
-577 WKDKHFENGKMP
+577 WKEQYFEAGKMP
-589 DGSKVMNVR
+589 FGITVGEVRGHANNQGDRFWVDGDFTHNGQKLKTSSQEVSKNEYVKFVNSEG
-598 ATTDGNGRYWATGQ
+598 ATA
-612 IVKDSKSVT
+612 KSVVC
-621 KSGRISRENFM
+621 KSVGREL
-632 EMRNG
+632 
-637 SSAVQDRVFCQTTG
+637 V
-651 RDHLKDWGFY
+651 KDWGFNSITDIKNALFDS
-661 PLSQMK
+661 PS
-667 PQYFESELAPE
+667 PES
-678 NSVDGLKQSEQL
+678 SVDSVLESVKTFEAFTELLCSDFMETCGAAAIAYINAILLSGQSI
-690 FDDFTDML
+690 
-698 CKDFVAA
+698 
-705 CGNVTLAYLGG
+705 
-716 LGGEGRGGA
+716 
-725 GGGGNNDLPLK
+725 GGGGGGQSTGNWGGK
-736 KDNDDRK
+736 KDDDDLYKR
-743 VHSGIMNAK
+743 GGCIMGFK
-752 PTKKGGIKK
+752 SSKKKTGGGMKI

>member
-1 MAEPCI
+1 MNEPCI

-32 AELVRMKNFG
+32 AELVKMKNFG

-68 VQHPQLHIM
+68 VQHPQLHMM
-77 VSYPGEPTEE
+77 VSYPGEPKGE
-87 EKQRLLKD
+87 EKQKLLKD

-101 RLGYKGQP
+101 KLGYKGQP

-126 SVRIQQGTG
+126 SVRVQQGTG

-150 LDDIRGVE
+150 LDDIRGVD

-181 RANGY
+181 RGNGY
-186 HFQEDGD
+186 HFQENGD

-225 NRKEQLDCVRQVRAI
+225 NRKEQLDRVRQVRAI

-301 TDLKRTAGVELI
+301 TDLKRTASVELI

-360 ELAAEVSQEYRN
+360 ELAAEVSQEYRY

-385 VFEKMMERLS
+385 VFEKMLEKLS

-410 VSELSALEN
+410 VSELSALQN

-473 ESEKVV
+473 KSEVV
-479 QIVEKA
+479 TQIIEKA
-485 KNMDA
+485 KTLPVEELEKYITGVLDDNKLPYKFHEYSLEGLTEERTRAAAISNLEKALTDEDSSERISCA
-490 ETEQEPKQ
+490 GRAANLARTTEQLHKIAEKQKAKQTEQPK
-498 DEKITGA
+498 EK
-505 RKRPFVDIVP
+505 
-515 TIGYDDGKYYI
+515 YDPNVGI
-526 EVVINGEEHAPK
+526 
-538 VMSSLHAQWYMRQQ
+538 
-552 NQEQAAQNLAL
+552 QERQAAITTAKKTLKEYLDSHKGLLSDEQEGKIFPGIAARCIEDAKPVFNEVNL
-563 HYFADEIQKAQVET
+563 IGTAQ
-577 WKDKHFENGKMP
+577 
-589 DGSKVMNVR
+589 
-598 ATTDGNGRYWATGQ
+598 
-612 IVKDSKSVT
+612 
-621 KSGRISRENFM
+621 
-632 EMRNG
+632 
-637 SSAVQDRVFCQTTG
+637 
-651 RDHLKDWGFY
+651 
-661 PLSQMK
+661 
-667 PQYFESELAPE
+667 ELAVEVGERIEHTTLRLTQLVGETLMHMALPE
-678 NSVDGLKQSEQL
+678 DRS
-690 FDDFTDML
+690 
-698 CKDFVAA
+698 
-705 CGNVTLAYLGG
+705 LGG
-716 LGGEGRGGA
+716 PDS
-725 GGGGNNDLPLK
+725 NNDLSRK
-736 KDNDDRK
+736 KDDEWDRFK
-743 VHSGIMNAK
+743 NTYMAMRAK
-752 PTKKGGIKK
+752 GRGQKRQ

>member
-1 MAEPCI
+1 MNEPCI

-32 AELVRMKNFG
+32 AELVKMKNFG

-68 VQHPQLHIM
+68 VQHPQLHMM
-77 VSYPGEPTEE
+77 VSYPGEPKGE
-87 EKQRLLKD
+87 EKQKLLKD

-101 RLGYKGQP
+101 KLGYKGQP

-126 SVRIQQGTG
+126 SVRVQQGTG
-135 RWINNSFEGVRARQH
+135 RWINNSFEGARARQH
-150 LDDIRGVE
+150 LDDIRGVD

-181 RANGY
+181 RGNGY
-186 HFQEDGD
+186 HFQENGD

-225 NRKEQLDCVRQVRAI
+225 NRKEQLDRVRQVRAI

-439 NWVMN
+439 NWMMN

-458 DRHDKE
+458 DRREKE
-464 KADEVQKQS
+464 KADEHQKQS
-473 ESEKVV
+473 EAAKVV
-479 QIVEKA
+479 QIIEKA
-485 KNMDA
+485 KTLPVEELKKYITGILDDNKLPYKFHEYSLEGLTEERTRAAAISNLEKALTDEDSSERISCA
-490 ETEQEPKQ
+490 GRAANLARTTEQLHTIAGKQKAKQTEQPK
-498 DEKITGA
+498 EK
-505 RKRPFVDIVP
+505 
-515 TIGYDDGKYYI
+515 YDPNVGI
-526 EVVINGEEHAPK
+526 
-538 VMSSLHAQWYMRQQ
+538 
-552 NQEQAAQNLAL
+552 QERQAAITTAKKTLKEYLDSHKGLLSDEQEGKIFPGIAARCIEDAKPVFNEVNL
-563 HYFADEIQKAQVET
+563 IGTAQ
-577 WKDKHFENGKMP
+577 
-589 DGSKVMNVR
+589 
-598 ATTDGNGRYWATGQ
+598 
-612 IVKDSKSVT
+612 
-621 KSGRISRENFM
+621 
-632 EMRNG
+632 
-637 SSAVQDRVFCQTTG
+637 
-651 RDHLKDWGFY
+651 
-661 PLSQMK
+661 
-667 PQYFESELAPE
+667 ELAVEVGERIEHTTLRLTQLVGETLMHMALPE
-678 NSVDGLKQSEQL
+678 DRS
-690 FDDFTDML
+690 
-698 CKDFVAA
+698 
-705 CGNVTLAYLGG
+705 LGG
-716 LGGEGRGGA
+716 PDS
-725 GGGGNNDLPLK
+725 NNDLSRK
-736 KDNDDRK
+736 KDDEWDRFK
-743 VHSGIMNAK
+743 NTYMAMR
-752 PTKKGGIKK
+752 PKGRGQKRP

>member
-1 MAEPCI
+1 MAEPCV

-32 AELVRMKNFG
+32 AELVKMKNFG
-42 PLEQYQFHASDTV
+42 PLEHYQFHAADTV

-126 SVRIQQGTG
+126 SVRVQQNTG
-135 RWINNSFEGVRARQH
+135 LWINNSFEGVRARQH
-150 LDDIRGVE
+150 LDDIRGVD

-225 NRKEQLDCVRQVRAI
+225 NRKEQLDRVRQVRAI

-257 LKKTKRGKIHT
+257 LKKTKKGKVHT

-473 ESEKVV
+473 KSEVV
-479 QIVEKA
+479 TQIIEKA
-485 KNMDA
+485 KTLPVEELEKYITGVLDDNKLPYKFHNYSLDDGLTEERTRA
-490 ETEQEPKQ
+490 FAISYLEKALTDEDPSERIFCAGRAANLARTTEQLHKMNAEKQKAKQTEQPK
-498 DEKITGA
+498 EK
-505 RKRPFVDIVP
+505 
-515 TIGYDDGKYYI
+515 YDPNVGI
-526 EVVINGEEHAPK
+526 
-538 VMSSLHAQWYMRQQ
+538 
-552 NQEQAAQNLAL
+552 QERQAAITTAKKTLKEYLDSYKGLLSVDQEDKILPGIAARCIENEKPVFNNENLEGA
-563 HYFADEIQKAQVET
+563 AQELAAEVGERVET
-577 WKDKHFENGKMP
+577 ATKRMTQLAGEFLLSIAMP
-589 DGSKVMNVR
+589 
-598 ATTDGNGRYWATGQ
+598 
-612 IVKDSKSVT
+612 
-621 KSGRISRENFM
+621 E
-632 EMRNG
+632 
-637 SSAVQDRVFCQTTG
+637 DR
-651 RDHLKDWGFY
+651 
-661 PLSQMK
+661 S
-667 PQYFESELAPE
+667 
-678 NSVDGLKQSEQL
+678 
-690 FDDFTDML
+690 
-698 CKDFVAA
+698 
-705 CGNVTLAYLGG
+705 LGG
-716 LGGEGRGGA
+716 PGS
-725 GGGGNNDLPLK
+725 NNDLPRK
-736 KDNDDRK
+736 KDDEWGRFKNTYMAMR
-743 VHSGIMNAK
+743 AK
-752 PTKKGGIKK
+752 GRGQKRQ

>member
-1 MAEPCI
+1 MNEPCI

-32 AELVRMKNFG
+32 AELVKMKNFG

-68 VQHPQLHIM
+68 VQHPQLHMM
-77 VSYPGEPTEE
+77 VSYPGEPKGE
-87 EKQRLLKD
+87 EKQKLLKD

-101 RLGYKGQP
+101 KLGYKGQP

-126 SVRIQQGTG
+126 SVRVQQGTG
-135 RWINNSFEGVRARQH
+135 RWINNSFEGARARQH
-150 LDDIRGVE
+150 LDDIRGVD

-181 RANGY
+181 RGNGY
-186 HFQEDGD
+186 HFQENGD

-225 NRKEQLDCVRQVRAI
+225 NRKEQLDRVRQVRAI

-301 TDLKRTAGVELI
+301 TDLKRTASVELI

-360 ELAAEVSQEYRN
+360 ELAAEVSQEYRY

-385 VFEKMMERLS
+385 VFEKMLEKLS

-410 VSELSALEN
+410 VSELSALQN

-473 ESEKVV
+473 KSEVV
-479 QIVEKA
+479 TQIIEKA
-485 KNMDA
+485 KTLPVEELEKYITGVLDDNKLPYKFHEYSLEGLTEERTRAAAISNLEKALTDEDSSERISCA
-490 ETEQEPKQ
+490 GRAANLARTTEQLHKIAEKQKAKQTEQPK
-498 DEKITGA
+498 EK
-505 RKRPFVDIVP
+505 
-515 TIGYDDGKYYI
+515 YDPNVGI
-526 EVVINGEEHAPK
+526 
-538 VMSSLHAQWYMRQQ
+538 
-552 NQEQAAQNLAL
+552 QERQAAITTAKKTLKEYLDSHKGLLSDEQEGKIFPGIAARCIEDAKPVFNEVNL
-563 HYFADEIQKAQVET
+563 IGTAQ
-577 WKDKHFENGKMP
+577 
-589 DGSKVMNVR
+589 
-598 ATTDGNGRYWATGQ
+598 
-612 IVKDSKSVT
+612 
-621 KSGRISRENFM
+621 
-632 EMRNG
+632 
-637 SSAVQDRVFCQTTG
+637 
-651 RDHLKDWGFY
+651 
-661 PLSQMK
+661 
-667 PQYFESELAPE
+667 ELAVEVGERIEHTTLRLTQLVGETLMHMALPE
-678 NSVDGLKQSEQL
+678 DRS
-690 FDDFTDML
+690 
-698 CKDFVAA
+698 
-705 CGNVTLAYLGG
+705 LGG
-716 LGGEGRGGA
+716 PDS
-725 GGGGNNDLPLK
+725 NNDLSRK
-736 KDNDDRK
+736 KDDEWDRFK
-743 VHSGIMNAK
+743 NTYMAMRAK
-752 PTKKGGIKK
+752 GRGQKRQ

>member
-32 AELVRMKNFG
+32 AELVKMKNFG

-68 VQHPQLHIM
+68 VQHPQLHMM
-77 VSYPGEPTEE
+77 VSYPGEPKEE
-87 EKQRLLKD
+87 EKQKLLKD

-101 RLGYKGQP
+101 KLGYKDQP

-126 SVRIQQGTG
+126 SVRVQQGTG

-186 HFQEDGD
+186 HFQENGD

-225 NRKEQLDCVRQVRAI
+225 NRKEQLDRVRQVRAI

-301 TDLKRTAGVELI
+301 ADLKRTAGVELI
-313 FHRDKDGKVRGYS
+313 FHRNKDGKVRGYS

-360 ELAAEVSQEYRN
+360 DLAAEVSQEYRA

-385 VFEKMMERLS
+385 VFDKMMEKLS
-395 SMGLKYDYPPLMRPY
+395 SMGLKYEYPPLMRPY
-410 VSELSALEN
+410 VSELSALQN
-419 CQKAIEL
+419 CEKAIEL
-426 ITLAESQKENGNE
+426 ITLAESQKENGDE

-444 AQKAVEHAEGAAQM
+444 AQKAVEHAEGAAQKY
-458 DRHDKE
+458 RHDKE
-464 KADEVQKQS
+464 KDDETRKQTYLPLPENVSADNIENMVREKLFELHITPPNIAVS
-473 ESEKVV
+473 PNANFSHDVNWYLCESVSALKKLEIADRYEQDNLAEDALKYALAAS
-479 QIVEKA
+479 ILHNRIEKA
-485 KNMDA
+485 KNKDDVA
-490 ETEQEPKQ
+490 EKVQSAEKYNPNVGVRERQAAITTAKNTLKEYLDSHKGLLSVEQEN
-498 DEKITGA
+498 KILPGIA
-505 RKRPFVDIVP
+505 AKC
-515 TIGYDDGKYYI
+515 I
-526 EVVINGEEHAPK
+526 EDAKPVYNSENFEG
-538 VMSSLHAQWYMRQQ
+538 
-552 NQEQAAQNLAL
+552 AAQ
-563 HYFADEIQKAQVET
+563 
-577 WKDKHFENGKMP
+577 
-589 DGSKVMNVR
+589 
-598 ATTDGNGRYWATGQ
+598 
-612 IVKDSKSVT
+612 
-621 KSGRISRENFM
+621 
-632 EMRNG
+632 
-637 SSAVQDRVFCQTTG
+637 
-651 RDHLKDWGFY
+651 
-661 PLSQMK
+661 
-667 PQYFESELAPE
+667 ELAAEVGERIDFATKRMTQLAGEFLLSIAMPE
-678 NSVDGLKQSEQL
+678 DRS
-690 FDDFTDML
+690 
-698 CKDFVAA
+698 
-705 CGNVTLAYLGG
+705 LGG
-716 LGGEGRGGA
+716 PDS
-725 GGGGNNDLPLK
+725 NNDLPHK
-736 KDNDDRK
+736 KDDEWNRFKNTYMAMRPKGRGQKRK
-743 VHSGIMNAK
+743 
-752 PTKKGGIKK
+752 